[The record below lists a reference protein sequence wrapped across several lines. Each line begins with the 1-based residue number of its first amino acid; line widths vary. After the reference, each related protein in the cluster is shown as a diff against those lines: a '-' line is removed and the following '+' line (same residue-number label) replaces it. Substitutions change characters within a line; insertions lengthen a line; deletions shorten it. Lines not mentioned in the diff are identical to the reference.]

1 MSKQILALEKI
12 DQLFT
17 IESLREY
24 LEKHK
29 SIKLIVKCDMF
40 CGSNSNLSIA
50 DDYLFSL
57 FLGESIYP
65 FCSSISCAVNLSSI
79 EFDLSVGN
87 ACELGLILLRFSEV
101 SYSEGKDDS
110 DETIFDSFHEL
121 KMDFQNQL
129 FDSNKPRVI
138 FHELADSYMANL
150 VAGNCDLS
158 LSENDLRSL
167 YKDYPEE
174 EFGFWHSFLSPYL
187 NYDLYSSPWAWIIPY
202 DANKNEEPHNIE
214 PLLLSYGGMSENFIM
229 EEADN
234 LVFNSLPSIVLSQSV
249 MMKFPRMGFNIA
261 QKCAY
266 SILKKNNT
274 SLPSIDSGFYSNSNP
289 KVNHFRD
296 VKTHQILLSEDGSL
310 MIVRDD
316 LAQYI
321 FFVDHYGYSSA
332 TEISLKNIDVSV
344 EQDYQNAFDIIA
356 DRLSYLAGNHIDIS
370 CPWNKLD
377 DELFEQLC
385 YDLITYSSN
394 FDLDTRQK
402 MGKSRSRDGGRDI
415 EVYTRSRFNQPKSKW
430 IVQCKLLQRSSTLA
444 GSKVQVSDVIDQYGA
459 EGFWIMTNGVI
470 DATLHDKLDGIA
482 RNRKI
487 GIEKWDYLK
496 IERILA
502 KPKYQNIRK
511 RYFGG

>member
-1 MSKQILALEKI
+1 MSTQILALGKI

-17 IESLREY
+17 IESLCEY
-24 LEKHK
+24 LEKNK

-65 FCSSISCAVNLSSI
+65 FCSSISCVVNLSSI

-174 EFGFWHSFLSPYL
+174 EFSFWHSFVSPYL
-187 NYDLYSSPWAWIIPY
+187 GYDVYTSYESSYPWIIPY
-202 DANKNEEPHNIE
+202 NFDKNKEPHDLE
-214 PLLLSYGGMSENFIM
+214 KLLVSYGRIGEHLPVL
-229 EEADN
+229 EKADKV
-234 LVFNSLPSIVLSQSV
+234 VFNNLPPIILSNSV
-249 MMKFPRMGFNIA
+249 IIPFSEDDFKNA

-266 SILKKNNT
+266 SILSKR
-274 SLPSIDSGFYSNSNP
+274 DSTLRPLNATHHSN
-289 KVNHFRD
+289 VYRIQDVQD
-296 VKTHQILLSEDGSL
+296 VKIHHNLVSEDGGL
-310 MIVRDD
+310 MIIRDD
-316 LAQYI
+316 LAQYV
-321 FFVDHYGYSSA
+321 FFQSYSSNS
-332 TEISLKNIDVSV
+332 EL
-344 EQDYQNAFDIIA
+344 EQDYQQTFDLITEK
-356 DRLSYLAGNHIDIS
+356 LSFLAGYGVDIS
-370 CPWNKLD
+370 CQWNKLD

-385 YDLITYSSN
+385 YDLIAYSSN

-415 EVYTRSRFNQPKSKW
+415 EVYTRSGLNKPKSKW
-430 IVQCKLLQRSSTLA
+430 IVQCKLLQRSATLA

-459 EGFWIMTNGVI
+459 KGFWIMTNGVI

-482 RNRKI
+482 RNRNI
-487 GIEKWDYLK
+487 GIEKWDYLT

-511 RYFGG
+511 RYFGV